1 MKTTR
6 EILKEYG
13 YRAKKSRGQNFLVKE
28 NVLRRICE
36 SADIKSGETVVEIGP
51 GPGNLTSRLVKQADR
66 VVAIESDAELC
77 SILKAE
83 LPAENLEIRN
93 EDVLNADF
101 SGLFQRYGKLKII
114 ANLPYN
120 ITTPVLFKVLDDYR
134 IWSELLLLVQLEV
147 AERVTAAPGS
157 KAFGVLASRVGL
169 LADSEVLFQVPPDAF
184 RPRPKVTS
192 ALIRLRL
199 LDTPRA
205 DIDLPL
211 YRRTVRAAFSRKRKT
226 ILNSLAGSREFSRQ
240 AAARALQAA
249 GIDPGRRAETVSVEE
264 FAKLG
269 KALAEEE
276 E

>member
-13 YRAKKSRGQNFLVKE
+13 YKAKKSRGQNFLVKE
-28 NVLRRICE
+28 GILRRICD
-36 SADIKSGETVVEIGP
+36 SADIKSGETIVEIGP
-51 GPGNLTSRLVKQADR
+51 GPGNLTSRLVKRADH
-66 VVAIESDAELC
+66 VVAIESDPELC

-83 LPAENLEIRN
+83 LPAANLEIRN

-101 SGLFQRYGKLKII
+101 AGLFERYGKLKII

-134 IWSELLLLVQLEV
+134 IWNELLLLVQLEV

-157 KAFGVLASRVGL
+157 KAYGVLAARVGL

-205 DIDLPL
+205 DIELSL
-211 YRRTVRAAFSRKRKT
+211 YRHTVRAAFSSKRKT
-226 ILNSLAGSREFSRQ
+226 ILNSLTGSGEFSRQ
-240 AAARALQAA
+240 AAGRALQAA

-264 FAKLG
+264 FANLG
-269 KALAEEE
+269 KALAGEED
-276 E
+276 